1 MKDIHSQKDT
11 RTLRLI
17 TQRRGEH
24 TNKKK
29 KLQPQHIPASRHP
42 LLKWLDSVSESLQ
55 VVAAPSAPSLR
66 TSVHT
71 IFIRLK

>member
-29 KLQPQHIPASRHP
+29 SYNLSTS
-42 LLKWLDSVSESLQ
+42 LLPDILS
-55 VVAAPSAPSLR
+55 
-66 TSVHT
+66 
-71 IFIRLK
+71 